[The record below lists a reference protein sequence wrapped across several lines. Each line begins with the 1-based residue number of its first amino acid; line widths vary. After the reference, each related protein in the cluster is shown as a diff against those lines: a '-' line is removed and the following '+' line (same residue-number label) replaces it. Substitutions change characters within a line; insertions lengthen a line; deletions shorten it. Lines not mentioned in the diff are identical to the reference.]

1 MALPK
6 ELEEDFRQQLNVYEE
21 ERRMQY
27 VTSIERIGIEKGIQ
41 QGIQQ
46 GVLRMLLRQLQRRF
60 ESVPEEVQTRLSEI
74 SVEQLEALSDVALT
88 VDSLDEFVERIGIE
102 PSLQPDALQMQQ
114 QGALRML
121 QRLLQGRF
129 QSVPEEVHNRLTVYS
144 VEQLEELLDVALTVD
159 SLAEF
164 VNSLPA

>member
-1 MALPK
+1 
-6 ELEEDFRQQLNVYEE
+6 
-21 ERRMQY
+21 MQY

-121 QRLLQGRF
+121 RRLLQRRF
-129 QSVPEEVHNRLTVYS
+129 ESVPEEVHNRLTTYS

>member
-1 MALPK
+1 M
-6 ELEEDFRQQLNVYEE
+6 R
-21 ERRMQY
+21 Y
-27 VTSIERIGIEKGIQ
+27 VTSIERLGIEEGIK
-41 QGIQQ
+41 Q

-121 QRLLQGRF
+121 RRLLQRRF
-129 QSVPEEVHNRLTVYS
+129 ESVPEEVHNRLTTYS

>member
-121 QRLLQGRF
+121 RRLLQRRF
-129 QSVPEEVHNRLTVYS
+129 ESVPEEVHNRLTTYS

>member
-1 MALPK
+1 
-6 ELEEDFRQQLNVYEE
+6 
-21 ERRMQY
+21 MQY

-121 QRLLQGRF
+121 RRLLQRRF

>member
-1 MALPK
+1 
-6 ELEEDFRQQLNVYEE
+6 
-21 ERRMQY
+21 
-27 VTSIERIGIEKGIQ
+27 
-41 QGIQQ
+41 
-46 GVLRMLLRQLQRRF
+46 MLLRQLQRRF

>member
-121 QRLLQGRF
+121 RRLLQRRF

-164 VNSLPA
+164 VNTLPA